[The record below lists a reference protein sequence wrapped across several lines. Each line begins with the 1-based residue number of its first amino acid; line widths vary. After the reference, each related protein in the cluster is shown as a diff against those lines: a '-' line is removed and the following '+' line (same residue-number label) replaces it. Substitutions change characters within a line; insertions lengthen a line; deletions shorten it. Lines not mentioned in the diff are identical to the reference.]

1 LYPYFYEVEM
11 IDPSRPALLVVEDDD
26 FMREAVDL
34 VLSYEGYR
42 ISSVRSGED
51 ALTLIGEVDAF
62 EGLYTDIDLLGLVDG
77 WEVGAAFHR
86 RWPAKPIVYAS
97 AYEWRDALVMPTG
110 IMLRKPL
117 RFKTLVSVLTGHDL
131 LDQAQ
136 DAPALPAS
144 RSPAWRS
151 QEI

>member
-1 LYPYFYEVEM
+1 
-11 IDPSRPALLVVEDDD
+11 
-26 FMREAVDL
+26 
-34 VLSYEGYR
+34 
-42 ISSVRSGED
+42 
-51 ALTLIGEVDAF
+51 
-62 EGLYTDIDLLGLVDG
+62 
-77 WEVGAAFHR
+77 
-86 RWPAKPIVYAS
+86 
-97 AYEWRDALVMPTG
+97 MPTG